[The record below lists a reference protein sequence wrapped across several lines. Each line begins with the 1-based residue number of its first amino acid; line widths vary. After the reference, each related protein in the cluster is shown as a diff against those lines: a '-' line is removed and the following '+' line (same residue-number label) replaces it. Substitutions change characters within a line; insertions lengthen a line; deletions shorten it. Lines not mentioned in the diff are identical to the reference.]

1 MRTATEHLQR
11 EAATSDAE
19 IGLLD
24 GIQLRR
30 DGGWVQLL
38 PDADEPVFHV
48 YAEGADRAATPSAW
62 PRASSRSSAA
72 SSASNAE

>member
-1 MRTATEHLQR
+1 MRTATEYLQR
-11 EAATSDAE
+11 EAADSDAE
-19 IGLLD
+19 LGLLD

-48 YAEGADRAATPSAW
+48 YAEGPDHEESERL
-62 PRASSRSSAA
+62 
-72 SSASNAE
+72 AESFLEVVRGVIRENSE

>member
-11 EAATSDAE
+11 EAAGGDAE
-19 IGLLD
+19 IGLVD

-48 YAEGADRAATPSAW
+48 YAEGADRDESE
-62 PRASSRSSAA
+62 RL
-72 SSASNAE
+72 AESFLEVVRGVIREHAE